1 MRTLVKISVITMLI
15 AMVNVS
21 CSKDDEVV
29 ADLIKP
35 TATIALDQ
43 DHGKL
48 FPGGAIV
55 INAEFKDNRAL
66 KECQISVQSKRSL
79 KGWDTDWDYDTDKIK
94 LSGTKFEI
102 NRQQVLPR
110 IPYDIYYGD
119 YQLTFKVLDQANNYT
134 EYIIDFT
141 VSDQ

>member
-1 MRTLVKISVITMLI
+1 MKTLVKISLLTMLI
-15 AMVNVS
+15 AMVSVS
-21 CSKDDEVV
+21 CSKDEEAT
-29 ADLIKP
+29 ADLTKP
-35 TATIALDQ
+35 TATIELDQ
-43 DHGKL
+43 EAGKY

-55 INAEFKDNRAL
+55 INAEFKDDTAL

-94 LSGTKFEI
+94 LSGTTFEV

-141 VSDQ
+141 ISD